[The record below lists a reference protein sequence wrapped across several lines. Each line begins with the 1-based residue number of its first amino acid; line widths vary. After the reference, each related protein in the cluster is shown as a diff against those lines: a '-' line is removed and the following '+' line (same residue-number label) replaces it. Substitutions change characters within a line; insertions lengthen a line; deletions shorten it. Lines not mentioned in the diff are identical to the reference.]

1 MPTTMNEQGNEQRA
15 LVVAPVGR
23 DASLICDLV
32 TRQGLGCESF
42 NNVPELAG
50 KIGESTGVLL
60 ITDEALRRGGI
71 GPLLDVLNM
80 QPPWSDVPLILLT
93 NSDNATRT
101 KKLIDQNWARRRNVI
116 VVDRPVRRVALAS
129 AVRAALQDRT
139 HQYQI
144 RDHLEA
150 EKRKDDQLRQSQ
162 RLESIGVLAG
172 GVAHDFNNLLTGI
185 LGNASLILNDI
196 PVGHPARDRAQAVCD
211 AAQRA
216 ANLTRQLLAYSG
228 KGQFLVEPIDL
239 SSLVRDMSQLIGL
252 SIPKGVFLQLALNE
266 ALPAI
271 EADSSQIQQVIMN
284 LVINAA
290 EAIGTDKQGT
300 VLVHTAVQNID
311 SEYIERTFTPGEI
324 EPGRYVFLEVQDTG
338 CGMDQST
345 VARIFD
351 PFFTTKFTGRG
362 LGLAAVL
369 GIVRGHRGALRVYS
383 TPGQGTTFKVL
394 FPATEKVSAKRRS
407 PVESAGQRGSG
418 TILVVDD
425 EDVVRKLAKNALER
439 VGYTVLLAES
449 GQAAIDLFKTT
460 DEQVSLVL
468 LDMTMPGL
476 NGHETFLQLKRIRPT
491 VKVLLSSGYNEL
503 ETTRRF
509 SGQGLAGFIQK
520 PYTAGTLSKTV
531 NSVLSS
537 TDEHGPK

>member
-1 MPTTMNEQGNEQRA
+1 MNEQGNEQRA

-23 DASLICDLV
+23 DGSLICDLL

-60 ITDEALRRGGI
+60 ITDEALRGDGI

-116 VVDRPVRRVALAS
+116 VVDRPVRRVALTT

-162 RLESIGVLAG
+162 RLESIGILAG

-196 PVGHPARDRAQAVCD
+196 PTGHPARDRAQAVCD

-216 ANLTRQLLAYSG
+216 ADLTRQLLAYSG
-228 KGQFLVEPIDL
+228 KGQFIVEPIDL

-252 SIPKGVFLQLALNE
+252 SIPKGVFLQLDLNE

-284 LVINAA
+284 LVINGA
-290 EAIGTDKQGT
+290 EAIGTHKQGT

-394 FPATEKVSAKRRS
+394 FPATEKVSAKPPS
-407 PVESAGQRGSG
+407 AIESAGQRGSG

-439 VGYTVLLAES
+439 AGYTVLLAES
-449 GQAAIDLFKTT
+449 GEAAIDLFNAA

-476 NGHETFLQLKRIRPT
+476 NGYETFLQLKRVRPT

-531 NSVLSS
+531 NSVLLSM
-537 TDEHGPK
+537 DEHGPQ